1 MQILAVIPARFNS
14 TRFPGK
20 PLAKILGKSMI
31 QRVYEQANK
40 CKLLSKI
47 IIATENQQI
56 YNHVHNF
63 GGEAM
68 MTSSTHK
75 SGTDRCNE
83 VVQKL
88 ANDYNIIINIQGDEP
103 FINPNQITELITVFN
118 DKKTQ
123 IATLAKEINDRK
135 ILQDVNTP
143 KVIFNN
149 KRIATNF
156 FRELT
161 SKTKLTYHKH
171 IGIYGFK
178 KNILTEICQLPQ
190 SENEKKEKLEQLR
203 WLDNGYKIKIGI
215 TKIESLS
222 VDTPDDIKQFKY

>member
-31 QRVYEQANK
+31 QRVYEQACK

-47 IIATENQQI
+47 IVATENQQI
-56 YNHVHNF
+56 YEHVHDF

-68 MTSSTHK
+68 MTSSMHE

-88 ANDYNIIINIQGDEP
+88 TNNYNSIIINIQGDEP
-103 FINPNQITELITVFN
+103 FINPQQITELINVF
-118 DKKTQ
+118 DEKETQ
-123 IATLAKEINDRK
+123 IATLAKEINNHE
-135 ILQDVNTP
+135 ILQDVNSP

-149 KRIATNF
+149 KGIAINF
-156 FRELT
+156 FREINP
-161 SKTKLTYHKH
+161 KTKLTCYKH

-178 KNILTEICQLPQ
+178 KSILSKICLLPQ

-222 VDTPDDIKQFKY
+222 VDTPDDIKQFK

>member
-31 QRVYEQANK
+31 QRVYEQASK

-47 IIATENQQI
+47 IVATENQQI
-56 YNHVHNF
+56 YNHVHDF

-88 ANDYNIIINIQGDEP
+88 TNNYNIIINIQGDEP
-103 FINPNQITELITVFN
+103 FINPNQITELITVFD

-161 SKTKLTYHKH
+161 SKNKLTYHKH

-178 KNILTEICQLPQ
+178 RNILSEICLLPQ

>member
-31 QRVYEQANK
+31 QRVYEQASK

-47 IIATENQQI
+47 IVATENQQI
-56 YNHVHNF
+56 YNHVHDF

-88 ANDYNIIINIQGDEP
+88 TNNYSIIINIQGDEP
-103 FINPNQITELITVFN
+103 FINPTQITELITVF
-118 DKKTQ
+118 DEKETQ
-123 IATLAKEINDRK
+123 IATLAKEITDRK

-143 KVIFNN
+143 KVTFNN
-149 KRIATNF
+149 KC
-156 FRELT
+156 E
-161 SKTKLTYHKH
+161 
-171 IGIYGFK
+171 
-178 KNILTEICQLPQ
+178 
-190 SENEKKEKLEQLR
+190 
-203 WLDNGYKIKIGI
+203 
-215 TKIESLS
+215 
-222 VDTPDDIKQFKY
+222 